1 MNSLF
6 SFAILLRRLWTRKME
21 HGAVLGKIGVNFI
34 VVKLAAIVTLYS
46 KNGLVKLSC
55 VRDIVGTIM
64 LG

>member
-1 MNSLF
+1 
-6 SFAILLRRLWTRKME
+6 ME

-46 KNGLVKLSC
+46 KNGLVKLSS

-64 LG
+64 TG